1 MGPVPADRVPEGGEQ
16 QVALDPRSVK
26 RARRLGL
33 VVGGLIVAIF
43 LVRLVAGAW
52 TQWAW
57 FDSVGFVGVLRTQ
70 WITQGVLFVI
80 GALLTGGAVWTSL
93 AVAHRARPVIV
104 PESDE
109 ELVMERYRGAFEP
122 IRRRVWMAVPALVG
136 FFGGATAASQWKLAL
151 LWLNRVPFGT
161 KDAHF
166 NKDIGFFVF
175 TVPWLS
181 FLVGFL
187 TMVLMLALLG
197 ALLAHYLYGG
207 LNFRGA
213 GGGAHSRSPRT
224 SAAAR
229 VHLCVLAVALLLV
242 RAGSFWLSRYESTT
256 AAGSRITGVTY
267 TVDHAIIP
275 TRGVLALAAL
285 CCAVMFI
292 ATIVTGTWRVPL
304 VGVAMMTAVAVLVGQ
319 VYPAFVQRFQ
329 VKPSEASKETP
340 YIKDAMAATMKAYGL
355 GDIDRRSYSATTD
368 ASGGQLRGDTATM
381 RGIRLLDPTVVG
393 ATFQQLQGRVNY
405 YRFPASLD
413 VDRYTTNGEKR
424 DTVVAVRGLNLAG
437 VPASQR
443 NWVNDHTVY
452 THGYGVVAADGG
464 KLTSEGAPVFVEKDM
479 PTNGVLGKYEPRI
492 YFGED
497 MPGFSIVGGQGARE
511 LDHPDAS
518 GEQKRTRYA
527 GKGGVALSNPMSRLA
542 YAVTYGDKNILLS
555 DAVGDGSRIIDNRD
569 PSERVKA
576 VAPWLTTDGDVYPS
590 VVDGRV
596 QWIVDGYTTSDNYP
610 GAAKSNL
617 SGATSDSTTAT
628 SRNVRALRDGQVNY
642 IRNSVKATVD
652 AYSGEVKLYA
662 WEPNDPMLKAWTK
675 AFGGSVKPMSQ
686 MSADLVSHVRYP
698 SDLFKVQR
706 TVLETYHQNDAGEF
720 FNASDQ
726 WQVPDDPTAGENAK
740 GQPQPPYYLTL
751 AMPGQ
756 KAPSYALTSTYIPVG
771 SRQNLTG
778 YLSVDSDAGSEAG
791 KKASTYGRVRL
802 LEMPGS
808 TSVTGPAQFQN
819 DLDSTTRT
827 SADGSVPL
835 TQFLSQ
841 ARQSGSTVARGNLLT
856 LPVGGGF
863 LYVEPIYVQARGATS
878 YPLQRAVVVGFGNKL
893 AWAPTLEAALD
904 DLFAGD
910 SGADGAPQPSQDDA
924 NSGKDSEKDSGK
936 DSTTKPSTSSNATLD
951 KALKDLQ
958 KAYDDGQAAMKK
970 GDWKAYGEAQQRL
983 QKALDSA
990 TSAAPSGSVTA
1001 K

>member
-1 MGPVPADRVPEGGEQ
+1 MPAERMGEGGA
-16 QVALDPRSVK
+16 QVVLDPRSVQ

-33 VVGGLIVAIF
+33 LAGLLIASIFVVRIF
-43 LVRLVAGAW
+43 AGVW
-52 TQWAW
+52 TRWAW
-57 FDSVGFVGVLRTQ
+57 FDSVGHLSVLKTQ
-70 WITQGVLFVI
+70 WTTQLVLFLLG
-80 GALLTGGAVWTSL
+80 GALTSAGVWSSL
-93 AVAHRARPVIV
+93 AIAHRARPIIV
-104 PESDE
+104 PATDE
-109 ELVMERYRGAFEP
+109 DLVMERYRATFEP
-122 IRRRVWMAVPALVG
+122 LRRRVGLMVGLLVG
-136 FFGGATAASQWKLAL
+136 LFGAATAAAQWKTAL
-151 LWLNRVPFGT
+151 LWLNRVPFGS

-166 NKDIGFFVF
+166 HTDLGFFVF
-175 TVPWLS
+175 TVPWLR
-181 FLVGFL
+181 FLISFL
-187 TMVLMLALLG
+187 TMVLLLSLLA
-197 ALLAHYLYGG
+197 AVLAHYLYGG
-207 LNFRGA
+207 LSLRSA
-213 GGGAHSRSPRT
+213 GGGAHERSPRT

-229 VHLCVLAVALLLV
+229 LHLCLLAAAILVV
-242 RAGSFWLSRYESTT
+242 RAASFWLSRYESTT
-256 AAGSRITGVTY
+256 VAGSRITGITY
-267 TVDHAIIP
+267 TADHAVIP
-275 TRGVLALAAL
+275 TRAVLALAAL
-285 CCAVMFI
+285 CCAAMFI
-292 ATIVTGTWRVPL
+292 ATIVTGTWRLPL
-304 VGVAMMTAVAVLVGQ
+304 VGVATMTAIAVLVGQ

-340 YIKDAMAATMKAYGL
+340 YIKDAMASTLQAYGL
-355 GDIDRRSYSATTD
+355 GDVERRSYSATTD
-368 ASGGQLRGDTATM
+368 ATGGQLRGDTATM
-381 RGIRLLDPTVVG
+381 QGIRLLDPTVVG

-413 VDRYTTNGEKR
+413 VDRYTTDGQKR
-424 DTVVAVRGLNLAG
+424 DTVVAVRGLNLSG
-437 VPASQR
+437 VPTSQR

-479 PTNGVLGKYEPRI
+479 PTTGALGNYEPRI

-497 MPGFSIVGGQGARE
+497 MPGFSIVGGNGARE
-511 LDHPDAS
+511 LDHPDQS
-518 GEQKRTRYA
+518 GGQKRTRYA
-527 GKGGVALSNPMSRLA
+527 GKGGVSLANPLSRLA
-542 YAVTYGDKNILLS
+542 YAVSYGDKNILLS
-555 DAVGDGSRIIDNRD
+555 DAVGSGSRIIDNRD

-610 GAAKSNL
+610 GSAKSNL

-628 SRNVRALRDGQVNY
+628 ARNVRALRDGQVNY

-652 AYSGEVKLYA
+652 AYSGEVRLYA
-662 WEPNDPMLKAWTK
+662 WEPNDPVLRAWMK
-675 AFGGSVKPMSQ
+675 AFGGTVKPMSQ
-686 MSADLVSHVRYP
+686 MSASLVSHVRYP
-698 SDLFKVQR
+698 ADLFKVQR
-706 TVLETYHQNDAGEF
+706 TVLERYHQRDAGAF

-726 WQVPDDPTAGENAK
+726 WQVPNDPTAESTAR
-740 GQPQPPYYLTL
+740 GQSQPPYYLSL

-756 KAPSYALTSTYIPVG
+756 KAPSYSLTSTYIPVG
-771 SRQNLTG
+771 TRQNLTG
-778 YLSVDSDAGSEAG
+778 YLAVDSDAGSSAG
-791 KKASTYGRVRL
+791 KRAGGYGKLRL

-827 SADGSVPL
+827 SADGNVPL

-841 ARQSGSTVARGNLLT
+841 AKQAGSTVARGNLLT

-893 AWAPTLEAALD
+893 AWAPTLDAALD

-910 SGADGAPQPSQDDA
+910 SGTSSASGGPSTPQQPST
-924 NSGKDSEKDSGK
+924 K
-936 DSTTKPSTSSNATLD
+936 KPSTGTSNSALD
-951 KALKDLQ
+951 TALADLQ

-983 QKALDSA
+983 QKAIDAA
-990 TSAAPSGSVTA
+990 TKAAPSGSVTA